1 MSIRFPLY
9 LIASMLLAAAVAGLS
24 SCNSD
29 SYYYTEA
36 SYTGA
41 AVTSFSL
48 KKNDSVLRNIDSV
61 FFSIDLVNGRIFN
74 AEPLPKGT
82 KLNKL
87 PVTVGTQNVSKVNL
101 TYRIYGTD
109 RDTTVSYLSSPND
122 SINFAAGPV
131 KLSVTSGDGLTT
143 RDYTV
148 KVNVYAVE
156 PDTLFWAP
164 QAMQYL
170 PTPFDAPDAVKAV
183 SRGDEALCLTTSG
196 NEAALSTSTDLYSNV
211 WRGSTVI
218 LPAGASVESFTTSAD
233 ALYIIADGMLY
244 TATSASDPQWTSTG
258 TKMNYIY
265 GIYEADGRVLG
276 NVRNTDGT
284 YSLLTYPAST
294 VTPLPAEMPVSGT
307 SNMLSLDSRW
317 SFSPISFM
325 LGGRLASGK
334 CTGDTWGYDGTSWAR
349 ISTRA
354 VFPGEAIAICR
365 YPTVD
370 VNTKSWTFTVRN
382 AILAIGGQDAS
393 GKVDDIVSISYD
405 EGITW
410 SDAATYMDLPEAIGN
425 RAGVQLI
432 VSSRKLDLST
442 ATNWSSLPLPTMMQ
456 LRPEGALSRAT
467 APITEWE
474 CPYIYMF
481 GGHDDSGH
489 IYNQLWRG
497 VINRFTFVPVY

>member
-9 LIASMLLAAAVAGLS
+9 LIASMLIAAAVAGLS
-24 SCNSD
+24 SCNTD

-36 SYTGA
+36 TYTGA

-61 FFSIDLVNGRIFN
+61 YFSIDLVNGRIFN

-82 KLNKL
+82 KLDKI

-148 KVNVYAVE
+148 KINVYAIE
-156 PDTLFWAP
+156 PDTLFWSPKAKRE
-164 QAMQYL
+164 L
-170 PTPFDAPDAVKAV
+170 PSPFDKPDAVKTVA
-183 SRGDEALCLTTSG
+183 RGNETLCLTTSG
-196 NEAALSTSTDLYSNV
+196 NSAALSVSTDLYNNV
-211 WRGSTVI
+211 WSGSTVT
-218 LPAGASVESFTTSAD
+218 LPAGASVESFTASTD
-233 ALYIIADGMLY
+233 ALYIIGGDGMLY
-244 TATSASDPQWTSTG
+244 SATSASDPQWTSTG
-258 TKMNYIY
+258 TRMDYIY
-265 GIYEADGRVLG
+265 GIYESEGRVLG
-276 NVRNTDGT
+276 NVRNASGS
-284 YSLLTYPAST
+284 YSLVTYPATT
-294 VTPLPAEMPVSGT
+294 VTDAPDGMPVSGT

-317 SFSPISFM
+317 SFSPITFM

-334 CTGDTWGYDGTSWAR
+334 CTGDTWGYDGSAWAR

-354 VFPGEAIAICR
+354 VFPGENIAICR

-382 AILAIGGQDAS
+382 AIIAIGGQDAQ

-410 SDAATYMDLPEAIGN
+410 KDAAAYMGLPKAIGA

-432 VSSRKLDLST
+432 VNSRLLDLET
-442 ATNWSSLPLPTMMQ
+442 ATDWSSIPLDK
-456 LRPEGALSRAT
+456 LRPENPLSRAT

-481 GGHDDSGH
+481 GGHDSDGVL
-489 IYNQLWRG
+489 YNELWRG